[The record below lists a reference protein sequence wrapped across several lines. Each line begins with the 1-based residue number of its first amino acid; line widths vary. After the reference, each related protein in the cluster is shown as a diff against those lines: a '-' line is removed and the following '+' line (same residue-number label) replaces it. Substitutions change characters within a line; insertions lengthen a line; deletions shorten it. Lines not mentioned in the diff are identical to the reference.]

1 VTESQE
7 IYIKNM
13 KEIFVNLENQTLD
26 IFDMSLHTL
35 IDNEEYQDYF
45 KRKSSE
51 EHYRLLTYLSRYFN
65 NSTFVDVGT
74 LKGSSALALSTN
86 ETNKV
91 YSFNLFDELQLKER
105 PKNIEFIVD
114 NVINGKYDNILLE
127 SKIILLDTFHNG
139 DFELEFLNHLKNI
152 NYKGVLLLDDIFLND
167 DMITFWNNINED
179 KLNITNI
186 GHSSGTGV
194 VFLN

>member
-1 VTESQE
+1 
-7 IYIKNM
+7 M